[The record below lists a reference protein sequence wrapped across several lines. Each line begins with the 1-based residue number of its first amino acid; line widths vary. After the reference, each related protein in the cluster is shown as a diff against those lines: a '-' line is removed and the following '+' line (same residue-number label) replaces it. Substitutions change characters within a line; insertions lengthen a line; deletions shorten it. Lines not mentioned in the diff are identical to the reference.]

1 MRNKKQ
7 AFLFILLVMPLMLF
21 AHGEEVLYTIF
32 IQIISIIV
40 SLTILV
46 IIKLDSN
53 QKAIL
58 AGVYFL
64 TVIVVF
70 GSTSTIP
77 YRNNTNI
84 INFSVAFVPVIV
96 GLITYIIL
104 KLNSKTIK

>member
-1 MRNKKQ
+1 MKNKKQ

-32 IQIISIIV
+32 IQIISIIMC
-40 SLTILV
+40 LIILAV
-46 IIKLDSN
+46 IKLYLN

-77 YRNNTNI
+77 YLNNMST
-84 INFSVAFVPVIV
+84 INFAVAFIPGIV
-96 GLITYIIL
+96 GLITYFLL